1 MQRSKPEME
10 KEKGRQQQGG
20 NDERQ
25 RDDLIRQQ
33 QQDDL
38 GSRQPGKD
46 PDILEDNEA
55 TDIETERQSR
65 KPKVDDE
72 PR

>member
-1 MQRSKPEME
+1 MHRTKPESE
-10 KEKGRQQQGG
+10 VENGRQQHGG
-20 NDERQ
+20 SDVRHK
-25 RDDLIRQQ
+25 DDVTRQQ
-33 QQDDL
+33 QQENT
-38 GSRQPGKD
+38 SPRRPGKD

-55 TDIETERQSR
+55 TDVETNRRSR

>member
-1 MQRSKPEME
+1 MHRSKPESE
-10 KEKGRQQQGG
+10 VEKGRQQHGG
-20 NDERQ
+20 QDDRQ
-25 RDDLIRQQ
+25 KDDLTRQQ
-33 QQDDL
+33 
-38 GSRQPGKD
+38 RQEDTSPRRPGKD

-55 TDIETERQSR
+55 TDVETDRGSR